1 MAMNNPT
8 NVTTGIARLSYAHLT
23 QPYAGM
29 PGQEPRYSVTVLVPK
44 TDAATKQRID
54 AAIEAAKQAGVSS
67 KWGGRMPASVH
78 VPVYDGDGVRPN
90 GEPFGPECKGH
101 WVFTAGSK
109 AQQPVVDM
117 ARQPILDPTQIYSGM
132 YAYVNVTF
140 FPYDQAGR
148 RGVGCG
154 LGPVMKAADGDPLG
168 GGVTVEDAFAGIGQ
182 AAEQAAPTVPGG
194 VNPITGLPWG
204 A

>member
-1 MAMNNPT
+1 MAMNNPA
-8 NVTTGIARLSYAHLT
+8 NLTTGVVRLSYAHLC
-23 QPYAGM
+23 QPYAAM

-44 TDAATKQRID
+44 TDVKTKQAID
-54 AAIEAAKQAGVSS
+54 AAIAAAKQTGVTS
-67 KWGGRMPASVH
+67 KWGGRMPANVNT
-78 VPVYDGDGVRPN
+78 PVYDGDGTRPN

-109 AQQPVVDM
+109 NAQPVVGLD
-117 ARQPILDPTQIYSGM
+117 RQPIIDQTQIYSGM

-140 FPYDQAGR
+140 FAYDQAGR
-148 RGVGCG
+148 RGIGCG
-154 LGPVMKAADGDPLG
+154 LGPVMKAADGEPLG

-182 AAEQAAPTVPGG
+182 PAASAQPTVPAG